1 MGQLITA
8 NVATNLYWLGRY
20 IERIEAT
27 LLQIITA
34 YDCIIDVD
42 KEAGVKL
49 YKKVG
54 VDLEYKNAQEFLCNA
69 ILGEHSASLIVLS
82 GFARENTI
90 ISRNYIDTEAFGE
103 IIELHALFQKASKS
117 HIFIDYNFIDSAQ
130 SLICEFWG
138 QTSKRQLRKNSDYF
152 LRLGK
157 RVEEA
162 DFHFRFDKDIET
174 GMIIVDEINA
184 IIGIL
189 SSADDKSKMKKYKEQ
204 SINREDIMDGI
215 HKKIEGIIVN

>member
-1 MGQLITA
+1 MGQLLTA

-49 YKKVG
+49 YKQIG
-54 VDLEYKNAQEFLCNA
+54 VDLEYKNAQEFLSQS
-69 ILGEHSASLIVLS
+69 ILGEHSANLNVLM
-82 GFARENTI
+82 GYARENTI

-103 IIELHALFQKASKS
+103 IIALHGLFGNIAKS
-117 HIFIDYNFIDSAQ
+117 HLSIDYNFIDSAQ
-130 SLICEFWG
+130 SLICEIWG
-138 QTSKRQLRKNSDYF
+138 QFSKRELRKNSDYF

-157 RVEEA
+157 LVEEA
-162 DFHFRFDKDIET
+162 DFHFRFDKDKEHA
-174 GMIIVDEINA
+174 MIIVDEIHA
-184 IIGIL
+184 IIEIL
-189 SSADDKSKMKKYKEQ
+189 STNSDQKMKQRQEQ
-204 SINREDIMDGI
+204 SSNNEDIMDAI
-215 HKKIEGIIVN
+215 HKKIESIIVH

>member
-1 MGQLITA
+1 MEQLLTA

-27 LLQIITA
+27 LLQIAIA

-49 YKKVG
+49 YKKIG
-54 VDLEYKNAQEFLCNA
+54 VDLEYKNAQEFLYNSV
-69 ILGEHSASLIVLS
+69 LGEHSASLAALI
-82 GFARENTI
+82 GYARENAI

-103 IIELHALFQKASKS
+103 IIELHSLFQKVAKS
-117 HIFIDYNFIDSAQ
+117 HALIDYNFIDRVQ
-130 SLICEFWG
+130 SLISEFWG

-162 DFHFRFDKDIET
+162 DFYLRFYKERKAAIV
-174 GMIIVDEINA
+174 IIVNEINT
-184 IIGIL
+184 IIDIL
-189 SSADDKSKMKKYKEQ
+189 SDDESTQKQSQEQ
-204 SINREDIMDGI
+204 KINTDNIMDDI
-215 HKKIEGIIVN
+215 YKKIEGLIVH